1 MGSDTIIFLLGP
13 AHAFRR
19 GAPLPQSFDLFPEAL
34 AAQRPSLCVHSRIS
48 ARSLSERAA
57 LNNL

>member
-34 AAQRPSLCVHSRIS
+34 AAQRPSLV
-48 ARSLSERAA
+48 RAFA
-57 LNNL
+57 DFRQIVVGEGCAE